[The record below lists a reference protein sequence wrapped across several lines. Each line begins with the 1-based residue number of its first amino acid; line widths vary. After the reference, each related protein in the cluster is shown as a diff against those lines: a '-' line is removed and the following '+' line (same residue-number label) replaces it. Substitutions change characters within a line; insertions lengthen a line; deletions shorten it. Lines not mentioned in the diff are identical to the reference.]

1 MQNKILKN
9 DLKDLIYIY
18 KKFYFGKYLVL
29 NMYYIKDYI
38 SDNFLTVKHDAIRP
52 TWLSA
57 ISNPSCTQ
65 KIFLKYLKITF
76 FIYIILT
83 LFLPR
88 NVRNFKFLC
97 KNISRITSYFT
108 LIFYNLFFNIIYQ

>member
-38 SDNFLTVKHDAIRP
+38 SDNFLTVKHGAIRP
-52 TWLSA
+52 T
-57 ISNPSCTQ
+57 
-65 KIFLKYLKITF
+65 
-76 FIYIILT
+76 
-83 LFLPR
+83 
-88 NVRNFKFLC
+88 
-97 KNISRITSYFT
+97 
-108 LIFYNLFFNIIYQ
+108 